1 MAAKVFGP
9 HPSKDRVRSL
19 TSRFASAGPSRRSG
33 TLASRLTARVIL
45 AEAGPRVVGIEG
57 GLVGGELAGASTTT
71 PDWAPVAKR
80 IRDQA
85 TDI

>member
-1 MAAKVFGP
+1 MPGRLDVPA
-9 HPSKDRVRSL
+9 L
-19 TSRFASAGPSRRSG
+19 SRRG
-33 TLASRLTARVIL
+33 LPAGGML
-45 AEAGPRVVGIEG
+45 AEAGLRVVGIEG